1 MKAAKNEIA
10 VIVLLS
16 LLVVVSMVVNVYNGT
31 TFYIMRSGESAPYD
45 WNFFGWWTVSFCG
58 AILLFAESQ
67 TMYQEKKNGSLIV
80 TGLTALLALFTILL
94 VVI

>member
-45 WNFFGWWTVSFCG
+45 WNFLVGGPF
-58 AILLFAESQ
+58 LFAAR
-67 TMYQEKKNGSLIV
+67 YCCLRNRRPCIRKKRTVL
-80 TGLTALLALFTILL
+80 
-94 VVI
+94 